1 MLFHPPISFS
11 PPPSHPLFSRVD
23 NLRRTSFLVTGL
35 SSKLRCVSLPK
46 CRSVSRSASSARVF
60 CVRIRHVRFGI
71 EVASVGWMLVMRLR
85 ARRRVC
91 RRGERGKLER
101 VAMSLS
107 VKSMASWSCS
117 QAARSAQLSLL
128 FQYLSNCLIEEKGRG
143 GGNWWNIYFGNAQI
157 LNRWD
162 LVTCGPQDMISME
175 LASKCSICS
184 FQLGDAPLRSS
195 SRSLRGLR

>member
-1 MLFHPPISFS
+1 MLFHSPISF
-11 PPPSHPLFSRVD
+11 PPLPSHPLFSRVD
-23 NLRRTSFLVTGL
+23 DPRRTSFLVTGL
-35 SSKLRCVSLPK
+35 SSKLRCVNLPK
-46 CRSVSRSASSARVF
+46 CLSVSRSASSARLF

-117 QAARSAQLSLL
+117 QAARSAHTLL
-128 FQYLSNCLIEEKGRG
+128 
-143 GGNWWNIYFGNAQI
+143 
-157 LNRWD
+157 
-162 LVTCGPQDMISME
+162 VV
-175 LASKCSICS
+175 
-184 FQLGDAPLRSS
+184 SS
-195 SRSLRGLR
+195 Q